1 MKVNKSQPCLIVKLN
16 KVFGW
21 EPEPFYNLTEV
32 PLIIVVI
39 ILIFVSIK
47 DLGVSNMSS
56 KVKQHPK
63 MPDQLKQKIEATWEK
78 HCSGSDKEDRS
89 MAIVH

>member
-32 PLIIVVI
+32 TLIIVVI

-47 DLGVSNMSS
+47 DLGVSNMSF
-56 KVKQHPK
+56 PG
-63 MPDQLKQKIEATWEK
+63 EAT
-78 HCSGSDKEDRS
+78 SPN
-89 MAIVH
+89 A

>member
-1 MKVNKSQPCLIVKLN
+1 MIVKLN

-32 PLIIVVI
+32 TLIIVVI

-47 DLGVSNMSS
+47 DLGVSNMSF
-56 KVKQHPK
+56 PG
-63 MPDQLKQKIEATWEK
+63 EAT
-78 HCSGSDKEDRS
+78 SPN
-89 MAIVH
+89 A